1 MSLIMAAIKRPHHA
15 PRSTFLLPRAGSIA
29 GSNNI
34 NIGIGI
40 GISISNGVSITA
52 ALHGASRLRNST
64 PLSKTHHSNAARRWG
79 LLCAHSGYRYP
90 KQVHGS
96 IGQFSVSLPLSL
108 SLSQSVYLYLF
119 VSFCICYTTAVRCA
133 WETKRAW
140 KLISNLL
147 KLINTH
153 QNASALEPQ
162 HPTSTLTPTPTLTR
176 TLTLNTKPEMKCLR
190 LI

>member
-15 PRSTFLLPRAGSIA
+15 PRSTLLHAPASSIA
-29 GSNNI
+29 GNNINI

-40 GISISNGVSITA
+40 SISTSVSITA

-79 LLCAHSGYRYP
+79 LLCAHSRYRYP
-90 KQVHGS
+90 KQVP
-96 IGQFSVSLPLSL
+96 GQFSVFVSL
-108 SLSQSVYLYLF
+108 SLSVSLSASVCLC
-119 VSFCICYTTAVRCA
+119 VSVSTAVRCA

-162 HPTSTLTPTPTLTR
+162 HQLWLWLQLQLSLQTR
-176 TLTLNTKPEMKCLR
+176 NPKWNACG
-190 LI
+190 

>member
-1 MSLIMAAIKRPHHA
+1 M
-15 PRSTFLLPRAGSIA
+15 PRAGSIA
-29 GSNNI
+29 GNNI
-34 NIGIGI
+34 SNNIGIGI

-90 KQVHGS
+90 KQVHNS
-96 IGQFSVSLPLSL
+96 SSTVSSL
-108 SLSQSVYLYLF
+108 YHYLYLSIS
-119 VSFCICYTTAVRCA
+119 VCGSISVCSSISVCISICFCSDCSVRCA

-162 HPTSTLTPTPTLTR
+162 HQHQ
-176 TLTLNTKPEMKCLR
+176 LR
-190 LI
+190 LWTRNPKWNACG